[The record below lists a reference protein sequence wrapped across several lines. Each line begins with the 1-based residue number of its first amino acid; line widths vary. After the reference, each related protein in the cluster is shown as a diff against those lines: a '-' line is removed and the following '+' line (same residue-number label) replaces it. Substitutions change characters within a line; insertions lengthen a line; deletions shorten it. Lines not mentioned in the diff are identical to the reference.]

1 MSVTPAPVPPASAA
15 PAATSSTPV
24 FPVAPDRVL
33 GGPPA
38 WFRDLVAA
46 EWIKFRSVRSTYWV
60 LLLAAVPCVL
70 ISALI
75 AQNIASDWARLSAK
89 GFQFDDLLVSFRG
102 FQFGQLVF
110 GALGVLV
117 IGSEY
122 STGLIRTTFAAVPQ
136 RRALLAAKAVVLGT
150 VALVV
155 GEVLAFAAFLS
166 SQAFL
171 HGIGR
176 GLSITSPGALRAV
189 LCAGFAM
196 AVIGLVGTAL
206 GALLRSPAGA
216 ISAMF
221 GLVFIL
227 PGAVSG
233 FPSPWND
240 RIGEFLPSVDIAQLV
255 SQNAD
260 PSMLSRPWSFVVLV
274 AYPVVFLGLA
284 AYVLKRRDA

>member
-1 MSVTPAPVPPASAA
+1 MSETPVSA
-15 PAATSSTPV
+15 PV
-24 FPVAPDRVL
+24 FPVAPDHVL
-33 GGPPA
+33 GGPQA

-60 LLLAAVPCVL
+60 LLLAAVPSVLVGVL
-70 ISALI
+70 ICQS
-75 AQNIASDWARLSAK
+75 IASDWTRLRTRD
-89 GFQFDDLLVSFRG
+89 FDFDNLLISFRG

-117 IGSEY
+117 ISSEY

-136 RRALLAAKAVVLGT
+136 RRAVLAAKSTVLGT
-150 VALVV
+150 AALVF
-155 GEVLAFAAFLS
+155 GELLAFTAFFG

-176 GLSITSPGALRAV
+176 GQSIGSPGALRAV

-196 AVIGLVGTAL
+196 AAIALIGTAF

-216 ISAMF
+216 LSAMF

-240 RIGEFLPSVDIAQLV
+240 RIGKFLPDAAIAQLLR
-255 SQNAD
+255 QNAD
-260 PSMLSRPWSFVVLV
+260 PSMLSRPWSFAVLV

>member
-1 MSVTPAPVPPASAA
+1 MSATPAPAPVPPSPA
-15 PAATSSTPV
+15 PAAA
-24 FPVAPDRVL
+24 FPVAPDHAL
-33 GGPPA
+33 GGPQA

-46 EWIKFRSVRSTYWV
+46 EWIKFRSVRSSYWV
-60 LLLAAVPCVL
+60 LLLAAVPSLAVGIL
-70 ISALI
+70 ISQSI
-75 AQNIASDWARLSAK
+75 ESDWARLSTK
-89 GFQFDDLLVSFRG
+89 NFDFDNLLVSFRG

-136 RRALLAAKAVVLGT
+136 RRAILAAKATVLGT

-155 GEVLAFAAFLS
+155 GELLAFIAFFA

-176 GLSITSPGALRAV
+176 GQSITSPGALRAV

-196 AVIGLVGTAL
+196 AVIALIGTAL

-216 ISAMF
+216 ISALF

-240 RIGEFLPSVDIAQLV
+240 RIGKFLPDATIAQLLR
-255 SQNAD
+255 QNAD

-274 AYPVVFLGLA
+274 AYPVVFMGLA
-284 AYVLKRRDA
+284 AYYLKRRDA

>member
-1 MSVTPAPVPPASAA
+1 MSATPAPAPVPPSPA
-15 PAATSSTPV
+15 PAAA
-24 FPVAPDRVL
+24 FPVAPDHAL
-33 GGPPA
+33 GGPQA

-46 EWIKFRSVRSTYWV
+46 EWIKFRSVRSSYWV
-60 LLLAAVPCVL
+60 LLLAAVPSLAVGIL
-70 ISALI
+70 ISQSI
-75 AQNIASDWARLSAK
+75 ESDWARLSTK
-89 GFQFDDLLVSFRG
+89 NFDFDNLLVSFRG

-136 RRALLAAKAVVLGT
+136 RRAILAAKATVLGT

-155 GEVLAFAAFLS
+155 GELLAFIAFFA

-176 GLSITSPGALRAV
+176 GQSITSPRALRAV

-196 AVIGLVGTAL
+196 AVIALIGTAL

-216 ISAMF
+216 ISALF

-240 RIGEFLPSVDIAQLV
+240 RIGKFLPDATIAQLLR
-255 SQNAD
+255 QNAD

-274 AYPVVFLGLA
+274 AYPVVFMGLA
-284 AYVLKRRDA
+284 AYYLKRRDA